1 MFNKR
6 KLKSMDLMQTMM
18 VFIFI
23 LLLIQGLYFIAGT
36 LSENS
41 FMNNLLIGIIVFL
54 ITFFM
59 ANVIFQFVKKQYV
72 EEVKRELAD
81 EILKY
86 KDSLRDKVDS
96 TNNRIFSFETNYAKN
111 LKKVTKDYSIK
122 AKQIENLNKEL
133 NNKIKEIDRKSA
145 YLEVQIC
152 ILKAER
158 IQEESPERI
167 QEKAV
172 CYKRIIELNKTYPDI
187 VTANFLESI
196 IQYIDE

>member
-1 MFNKR
+1 
-6 KLKSMDLMQTMM
+6 
-18 VFIFI
+18 
-23 LLLIQGLYFIAGT
+23 
-36 LSENS
+36 
-41 FMNNLLIGIIVFL
+41 
-54 ITFFM
+54 M

-133 NNKIKEIDRKSA
+133 NNKIKEIDKKSF

-158 IQEESPERI
+158 IQEESPEQI
-167 QEKAV
+167 KEKAV
-172 CYKRIIELNKTYPDI
+172 CYKRIIELSEIYPDI
-187 VTANFLESI
+187 VTADFLESI
-196 IQYIDE
+196 IKYTNE